1 MKVDWIKEKDN
12 LIILLNN
19 NKSYESIG
27 RIYGVSGA
35 SVKKAAKKLGIVL
48 VPKRKINPNETF
60 NKGSKRIEYC
70 INCGKEL
77 TGNRSNKKYCSVKC
91 QCEYKNKEY
100 INNWLNGNIDG
111 IVGKY
116 GISQHIRGY
125 LFKKNINKCQICG
138 WGEVNPHTGNVPL
151 EVHHIDGDY
160 TNNSEENL
168 QLLCPN
174 CHSLTETYKNSNKNG
189 RKSRNKYK

>member
-1 MKVDWIKEKDN
+1 MKVDWENEKEN
-12 LIILLNN
+12 LSVLLYLK
-19 NKSYESIG
+19 KSYEFIG
-27 RIYGVSGA
+27 RLYGVTGA
-35 SVKKAAKKLGIVL
+35 SVKKAAKKLGL
-48 VPKRKINPNETF
+48 NLEPRRTINPNETF
-60 NKGSKRIEYC
+60 NKGSKVVEYC
-70 INCGKEL
+70 VNCGKEL
-77 TGNRSNKKYCSVKC
+77 SGRRKGKKFCSNKC
-91 QCEYKNKEY
+91 QSEFKNKEY
-100 INNWLNGNIDG
+100 IERWLSGEVDG
-111 IVGKY
+111 IIGKY

-125 LFKKNINKCQICG
+125 LFKKNNNKCQICG
-138 WGEVNPHTGNVPL
+138 WGEINPHTGNVPL

>member
-12 LIILLNN
+12 LIKLLNS

-35 SVKKAAKKLGIVL
+35 SVKKSAKKLGIVL
-48 VPKRKINPNETF
+48 APKRKINPNETF
-60 NKGSKRIEYC
+60 NKGSKHIKYC

-77 TGNRSNKKYCSVKC
+77 IVNKNKKKYCSIKC
-91 QCEYKNKEY
+91 QHEYKNKEY
-100 INNWLNGNIDG
+100 INNWINGNIDG

-116 GISQHIRGY
+116 GISQYIRGY
-125 LFKKNINKCQICG
+125 LFNKNNNKCQICG
-138 WGEVNPHTGNVPL
+138 WGKINPHTGNVPL

-160 TNNSEENL
+160 TNNSEKNL

>member
-27 RIYGVSGA
+27 RIYGVTGA

-77 TGNRSNKKYCSVKC
+77 TGNRNNKKYCSVKC

-125 LFKKNINKCQICG
+125 LFKKNNNKCQICG